1 MLNSKLLAI
10 GLLGLCVL
18 LQWPVWV
25 HNGGWLSAHHQKQLK
40 VALQAENQ
48 QKEARNA
55 QLKADVNG
63 LEDGNAALEER
74 ARFDL
79 GMVSKDER
87 FVLFTSP

>member
-1 MLNSKLLAI
+1 MLNSKTLAVC
-10 GLLGLCVL
+10 LLGLCVL

-25 HNGGWLSAHHQKQLK
+25 HHGGWTAANNQKQLK
-40 VALQAENQ
+40 LAIQVENQ

-74 ARFDL
+74 ARFVL